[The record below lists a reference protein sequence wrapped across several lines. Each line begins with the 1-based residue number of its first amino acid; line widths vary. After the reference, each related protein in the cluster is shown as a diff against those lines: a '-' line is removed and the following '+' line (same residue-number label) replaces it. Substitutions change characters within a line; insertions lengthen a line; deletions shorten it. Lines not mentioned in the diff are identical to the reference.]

1 MGALW
6 GLPCRRTDRLRRQ
19 HDTGDGA
26 ANAGSTPG
34 LLYGLARV
42 ASRDPACL
50 AFQTWQVSFRA
61 GRYFSLSWQGSS
73 TSVYSSSSFVRSLT
87 APCPLQ
93 WAGTASNIVFLIAWN
108 VLAGEPWTMLQIVA
122 GLGVFLGVAMATRP
136 EQGPRETASSGQLRN
151 TALLGLGAGFL
162 SSVRLFL
169 IQESSAGI
177 GPGDAMVGM
186 RVGAAAA
193 VLLLL
198 LVLLRGRLNAIRIP
212 RGRIGGLV
220 VLQVFLETFAV
231 LALLHGSVVA
241 GRIGAAVG
249 FAVVPAASTI
259 AARLFLGDAIGRR
272 RGWWILFV
280 VACVILATLAE
291 GLLQT

>member
-6 GLPCRRTDRLRRQ
+6 GLLAAGLIGCADSATRVTARRMPVPHLVFFTAWLALPLGILLFGLPDMASVLSRWSVFL
-19 HDTGDGA
+19 A
-26 ANAGSTPG
+26 VLAGFLHVG
-34 LLYGLARV
+34 VLVLL
-42 ASRDPACL
+42 
-50 AFQTWQVSFRA
+50 FRA
-61 GRYFSLSWQGSS
+61 LADGPV
-73 TSVYSSSSFVRSLT
+73 SVAV
-87 APCPLQ
+87 
-93 WAGTASNIVFLIAWN
+93 AGTASNVVFLIAWN

-136 EQGPRETASSGQLRN
+136 EQGPRETATSSQLRK
-151 TALLGLGAGFL
+151 TALLGLGAGFF

-198 LVLLRGRLNAIRIP
+198 LVLLRGRLSGIRIP

-220 VLQVFLETFAV
+220 ILQVLLETSAV

-259 AARLFLGDAIGRR
+259 AARLFLGDPIGRR

-291 GLLQT
+291 GLLQA